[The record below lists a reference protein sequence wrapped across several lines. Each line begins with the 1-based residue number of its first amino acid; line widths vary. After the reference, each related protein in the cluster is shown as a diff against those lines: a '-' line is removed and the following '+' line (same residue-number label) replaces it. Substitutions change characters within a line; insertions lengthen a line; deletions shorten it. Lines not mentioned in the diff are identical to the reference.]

1 MRDPNKTLGGSIMA
15 GKNVGNPT
23 NAATGKKTEYKFRYN
38 PARDRCGIAIGSVI
52 AAIVFVVLCI
62 ISNVAG
68 FPRAGITIGSIIYI
82 VCVLLVVVINLFS
95 IYKKTFSVMTI
106 KKEEIVFCSG
116 WLTKGTTTIPAHKI
130 RSCTKCSTW
139 LQRQCKTMDIA
150 ITTAGDGA
158 EIHFCN
164 IEAGERAYKL
174 IAQMAKENGRER

>member
-1 MRDPNKTLGGSIMA
+1 MA

-38 PARDRCGIAIGSVI
+38 PARDRCGIVIGVVI

-68 FPRAGITIGSIIYI
+68 LPMAYITIGSIVYI
-82 VCVLLVVVINLFS
+82 VITLLVVAINLFS
-95 IYKKTFSVMTI
+95 IYTKTFSVMTV
-106 KKEEIVFCSG
+106 KKDEIVFCSG

-130 RSCTKCSTW
+130 RSCTKYSTW
-139 LQRQCKTMDIA
+139 LQRQCKTMDIG

-158 EIHFCN
+158 EIDFCN

-174 IAQMAKENGRER
+174 IVQMAKENGYGC